1 MPPSPADD
9 LPPVQPPSAGFLVQ
23 LFVVPGIIVAIIVVV
38 WVLVDWLAHMESD
51 PQKYVDGLRR
61 NGDDA
66 WRQADNLAEMLH
78 SSRGDEL
85 KGNARLAATLAEILD
100 ERIAAGKM
108 DESSINLRFFLSKA
122 LGEFNTPDGLPV
134 LLRAATTNRD
144 PKETPVREA
153 AIDAISSSVAKV
165 PAENSGGSVDRQ
177 ALMTVLLEASRDPE
191 AAIRLRAAH
200 ALGVVGG
207 EQASSR
213 LVKMLDDPQ
222 NDVAFNAAISLAN
235 RGDPQSIDTLLKMI
249 NPESSRVLLK
259 PSDTDAKSTAA
270 DGPDRQVDAG
280 LLVAGLRAL
289 STLADMNPDAD
300 LRRAEPL
307 VARLRDR
314 SFPPEVRDGAMAL
327 SNKLE
332 KRLRPAGAATH

>member
-1 MPPSPADD
+1 MSSAPNDD

-78 SSRGDEL
+78 SSRGNEL

-122 LGEFNTPDGLPV
+122 LGEFNTPDALPT
-134 LLRAATTNRD
+134 LIKAATTNRD
-144 PKETPVREA
+144 PKELAVREA
-153 AIDAISSSVAKV
+153 AIDAISSLIDNLQKQPSG
-165 PAENSGGSVDRQ
+165 NSLDTQPV
-177 ALMTVLLEASRDPE
+177 LTVLLDASRDPE

-207 EQASSR
+207 DQATPR
-213 LVKMLDDPQ
+213 LAKMLDDPQ
-222 NDVAFNAAISLAN
+222 DDVSFNAAISLAN
-235 RGDPQSIDTLLKMI
+235 RGDARSLDTLLKMI
-249 NPESSRVLLK
+249 DPDVLHHVASSDARPK
-259 PSDTDAKSTAA
+259 ASAPSD
-270 DGPDRQVDAG
+270 QQLDAG
-280 LLVAGLRAL
+280 ILIAGLRAL
-289 STLADMNPDAD
+289 SRLADTNHDAD
-300 LRRAEPL
+300 LTRGKSA
-307 VARLRDR
+307 VARLAERG
-314 SFPPEVRDGAMAL
+314 FPPEVRDGAMSL
-327 SNKLE
+327 SQ
-332 KRLRPAGAATH
+332 RLDARQR